1 MEKMNEKTKFYVE
14 NMRAQ
19 IWLKIFFLKSNTEKT
34 KKKTKQKLSFS
45 LYSTRVQ
52 TFIYALQRN
61 YTFNF

>member
-19 IWLKIFFLKSNTEKT
+19 IWLKKFFLKSNTEKT